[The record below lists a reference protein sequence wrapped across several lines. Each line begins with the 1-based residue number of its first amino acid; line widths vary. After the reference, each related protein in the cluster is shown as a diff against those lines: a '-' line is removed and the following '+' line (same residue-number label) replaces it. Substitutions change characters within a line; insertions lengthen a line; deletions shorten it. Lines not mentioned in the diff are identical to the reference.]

1 MRHFDLLIL
10 VNSPQQDVYNHLA
23 DPHNLLGLQPLL
35 TSVEV
40 LEESRNENN
49 AIVRPFYSIET
60 FRFLGIPI
68 YNNRIKVISTL
79 TKPPEKMEYFVESQ
93 PGIHIRFTYQLKQE
107 NGSTQIN
114 LHVGILQVNTLLE
127 SFVYK
132 EAIKTQREVLVNLKK
147 RLEGLA

>member
-35 TSVEV
+35 TSVEI
-40 LEESRNENN
+40 LEESRNEYN

-68 YNNRIKVISTL
+68 YNNHIKVTSTL
-79 TKPPEKMEYFVESQ
+79 TDPPRKMEYYVESQ
-93 PGIHIRFTYQLKQE
+93 PGIQIHFTYQLKQE

-114 LHVGILQVNTLLE
+114 LHVDILQVSTWLE
-127 SFVYK
+127 GFVCT
-132 EAIKTQREVLVNLKK
+132 EAMKTQREVLVNLKK